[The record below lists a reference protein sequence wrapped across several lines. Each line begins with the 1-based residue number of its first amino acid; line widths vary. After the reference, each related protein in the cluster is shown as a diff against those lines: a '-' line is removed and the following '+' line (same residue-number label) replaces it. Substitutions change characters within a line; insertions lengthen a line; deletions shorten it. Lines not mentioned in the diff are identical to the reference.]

1 MVANGRPQQR
11 FKLQDL
17 ITRVRSLVEPN
28 RHPKTAEALD
38 QLQIAVKSWADQIAR
53 FVLCLIFLNF
63 LLAAISRPPQP
74 YFSYI
79 VLGSI
84 FKPAQVKSEFKYTSR
99 KSLLLNGKAL
109 RNKVQYMKKRITAL
123 EEQVKRHTETKTSM
137 GRLTKEWILRVF
149 LASPHASSRAIA
161 DSFHQVVGLDATTVS
176 RTSIGRIKAAW
187 VEMFV
192 RMVKS
197 KTRDAV
203 AAHLRSCS
211 MARRPFLPVTLVHVQ
226 DEADMRLRSG
236 DARDAKLPTRGRAS
250 KVQLHVLRL
259 AAGHHDHEIPT
270 ELEALG
276 DKSAST
282 LATSLERLTR
292 NTIRDIFP
300 QLDHNE
306 AEHTVLGRVPEIWV
320 IHLLIGDAIPT
331 NDAAA
336 RVLWASVKENPLG
349 QRIRYFLVVMK
360 CMTHQTGLSAKS
372 GVIGPAASSAG
383 GHDLS

>member
-1 MVANGRPQQR
+1 MR
-11 FKLQDL
+11 
-17 ITRVRSLVEPN
+17 
-28 RHPKTAEALD
+28 
-38 QLQIAVKSWADQIAR
+38 
-53 FVLCLIFLNF
+53 
-63 LLAAISRPPQP
+63 
-74 YFSYI
+74 
-79 VLGSI
+79 
-84 FKPAQVKSEFKYTSR
+84 SEFRYSSR
-99 KSLLLNGKAL
+99 KSLVLNGKTQ
-109 RNKVQYMKKRITAL
+109 RNRFQYMKRRIAAL
-123 EEQVKRHTETKTSM
+123 AEEVKRHTETKTST

-161 DSFHQVVGLDATTVS
+161 QSFHQVVGLDATTVG
-176 RTSIGRIKAAW
+176 RTSIGKIKAAW
-187 VEMFV
+187 VEMFL

-197 KTRDAV
+197 KIRDTV

-211 MARRPFLPVTLVHVQ
+211 MAQRPFLPVTLVHVQ

-259 AAGHHDHEIPT
+259 AVGHHVHEIPT

-282 LATSLERLTR
+282 LATSFERLMR
-292 NTIRDIFP
+292 NTTRDILP
-300 QLDHNE
+300 QVDHNE
-306 AEHTVLGRVPEIWV
+306 AERTLLGRVPEIWV
-320 IHLLIGDAIPT
+320 THLLIGDAIPT

-336 RVLWASVKENPLG
+336 RVLWASVNENPLG

-360 CMTHQTGLSAKS
+360 CMTHQTGLSAKC
-372 GVIGPAASSAG
+372 GVIGPAASTAG

>member
-1 MVANGRPQQR
+1 MR
-11 FKLQDL
+11 
-17 ITRVRSLVEPN
+17 
-28 RHPKTAEALD
+28 
-38 QLQIAVKSWADQIAR
+38 
-53 FVLCLIFLNF
+53 
-63 LLAAISRPPQP
+63 
-74 YFSYI
+74 
-79 VLGSI
+79 
-84 FKPAQVKSEFKYTSR
+84 SEFRYSSR
-99 KSLLLNGKAL
+99 KSLVLNGKTQ
-109 RNKVQYMKKRITAL
+109 RNRFQYMKRRIAAL
-123 EEQVKRHTETKTSM
+123 GEEVKRHTETKTST

-161 DSFHQVVGLDATTVS
+161 QSFHQVVGLDATTVG
-176 RTSIGRIKAAW
+176 RTSIGKIKAAW
-187 VEMFV
+187 VEMFL

-197 KTRDAV
+197 KIRDTV

-211 MARRPFLPVTLVHVQ
+211 MAQRPFLPVTLVHVQ

-259 AAGHHDHEIPT
+259 AVGHHVHEIPT

-282 LATSLERLTR
+282 LATSFERLMR
-292 NTIRDIFP
+292 NTTRDILT
-300 QLDHNE
+300 QVDHNE
-306 AEHTVLGRVPEIWV
+306 AERTLLGRVPEIWV
-320 IHLLIGDAIPT
+320 THLLIGDAIPT

-336 RVLWASVKENPLG
+336 RVLWASVNENPLG

-360 CMTHQTGLSAKS
+360 CMTHQTGLSAKC
-372 GVIGPAASSAG
+372 GVIGPAASTAG

>member
-1 MVANGRPQQR
+1 M
-11 FKLQDL
+11 
-17 ITRVRSLVEPN
+17 
-28 RHPKTAEALD
+28 
-38 QLQIAVKSWADQIAR
+38 
-53 FVLCLIFLNF
+53 
-63 LLAAISRPPQP
+63 
-74 YFSYI
+74 
-79 VLGSI
+79 
-84 FKPAQVKSEFKYTSR
+84 
-99 KSLLLNGKAL
+99 
-109 RNKVQYMKKRITAL
+109 QYLKRRITAL
-123 EEQVKRHTETKTSM
+123 EQEVNRHTETKTAM

-161 DSFHQVVGLDATTVS
+161 DSFHLVVGLDATTVS

-197 KTRDAV
+197 KTRDTV

-211 MARRPFLPVTLVHVQ
+211 MARQPFLLVTLVHVQ

-259 AAGHHDHEIPT
+259 AVGHHEREIPT

-282 LATSLERLTR
+282 LATSLERLMR
-292 NTIRDIFP
+292 NTIRDILP
-300 QLDHNE
+300 QVDHNE
-306 AEHTVLGRVPEIWV
+306 AERTLLGRVPEPEIWV
-320 IHLLIGDAIPT
+320 THVLIGDAIPT

-336 RVLWASVKENPLG
+336 RVLWAAVKEHPLG
-349 QRIRYFLVVMK
+349 QRIKYFLAVMK

-372 GVIGPAASSAG
+372 GVIGRAASSAG
-383 GHDLS
+383 GHGLSRKRTLVSMCSDLCWVILNSLGES

>member
-1 MVANGRPQQR
+1 
-11 FKLQDL
+11 
-17 ITRVRSLVEPN
+17 
-28 RHPKTAEALD
+28 
-38 QLQIAVKSWADQIAR
+38 
-53 FVLCLIFLNF
+53 
-63 LLAAISRPPQP
+63 
-74 YFSYI
+74 
-79 VLGSI
+79 
-84 FKPAQVKSEFKYTSR
+84 
-99 KSLLLNGKAL
+99 
-109 RNKVQYMKKRITAL
+109 MKRRITAL

-187 VEMFV
+187 VQMFV

-197 KTRDAV
+197 TIRDTV

-211 MARRPFLPVTLVHVQ
+211 MARQPFLPVTLVHVQ

-259 AAGHHDHEIPT
+259 AVGHHEREIPT

-276 DKSAST
+276 DKSART
-282 LATSLERLTR
+282 LATSFERLIR
-292 NTIRDIFP
+292 NTIIRDILP
-300 QLDHNE
+300 QVYEE
-306 AEHTVLGRVPEIWV
+306 ADRTLLGRGLPTIW
-320 IHLLIGDAIPT
+320 ITHLLIGDAIPT
-331 NDAAA
+331 NEAAA
-336 RVLWASVKENPLG
+336 RILWASVKEKPLG
-349 QRIRYFLVVMK
+349 QRIRFFLAVMK

-372 GVIGPAASSAG
+372 GVIGRAGSSAG
-383 GHDLS
+383 GHGLSRKRTLVNMCLTLNSITQFCVVKLNWLGESEFTG